1 MPTRSQ
7 LAWMSLTCRS
17 LYPFVLWPLAQV
29 PRDRRSGY
37 KVIDLPSGTGVLT
50 RPLAAAGFTVLP
62 SDLFPEYYTGFEQRL
77 PAADA
82 RNTFSAMTEEPMPAW
97 LATDLFGPTGT
108 APNVTGLKPVAA
120 DMEGTLPFGPDDLA
134 DALLCVEG
142 IEHVKDRHAVL
153 SELRRHL
160 KPGGRLILTTPNLL
174 SVRARLAYCF
184 AGQRAFKSYIDEY
197 TSVWGRGPDGK
208 GGERIYHG
216 HAFLVSYF
224 QVRYSLHHCG
234 YKVRALHPSNW
245 SLTSI
250 ALLPLMWPLIALGT
264 LISQKRAKKKF
275 AKMKA
280 KGEVPAGVEPP
291 YAEMFKHLLSL
302 NLLLNAT
309 LIVEAEA
316 V

>member
-1 MPTRSQ
+1 
-7 LAWMSLTCRS
+7 MSLTCRS
-17 LYPFVLWPLAQV
+17 LYPFVLWPIAQV
-29 PRDRRSGY
+29 QASQRKGY
-37 KVIDLPSGTGVLT
+37 RVIDLPAGKGVLA
-50 RPLAAAGFTVLP
+50 RPLAAAGFDVVP
-62 SDLFPEYYTGFEQRL
+62 CDLFPEYYTTYEKTL
-77 PAADA
+77 PGSDA
-82 RNTFSAMTEEPMPAW
+82 RAVFEAMTEEKLPNW
-97 LATDLFGPTGT
+97 LANDLFGPSGT
-108 APNVTGLKPVAA
+108 AANVMGLRSVAG
-120 DMEGTLPFGPDDLA
+120 DMEGTLPFADGDKA

-153 SELRRHL
+153 TELRRHL

-174 SVRARLAYCF
+174 SIRARLAYCF
-184 AGQRAFKSYIDEY
+184 AGQRAFKSYIDEH

-224 QVRYSLHHCG
+224 QVRYSLYHCG
-234 YKVRALHPSNW
+234 YRVKALHPSNW

-250 ALLPLMWPLIALGT
+250 FLLPIMWPLIALGT
-264 LISQKRAKKKF
+264 LVSQKRAKAKF

>member
-1 MPTRSQ
+1 MPSRTQ

-29 PRDRRSGY
+29 PRERRNGY

-50 RPLAAAGFTVLP
+50 RPLAAAGFTVIP
-62 SDLFPEYYTGFEQRL
+62 SDLFPEYYTDFEKHL
-77 PAADA
+77 PANNA
-82 RNTFSAMTEEPMPAW
+82 RDTFSAMTEEPTPDW
-97 LATDLFGPTGT
+97 LARDLFGPTGK
-108 APNVTGLKPVAA
+108 APNISGLKPVAA
-120 DMEGTLPFGPDDLA
+120 DMEATLPFSDADRA

-153 SELRRHL
+153 TELRRHL

-184 AGQRAFKSYIDEY
+184 AGQRAFKSYIDEH
-197 TSVWGRGPDGK
+197 TSVWGRSADGS
-208 GGERIYHG
+208 RIYHG

-234 YKVRALHPSNW
+234 YKVKALHPSNW

-250 ALLPLMWPLIALGT
+250 VLLPLMWPLIALGT
-264 LISQKRAKKKF
+264 LVSQKRAKKKF

-280 KGEVPAGVEPP
+280 KGEIPADAEPP
-291 YAEMFKHLLSL
+291 YKEMFSHLLSL

-309 LIVEAEA
+309 LIMEAEA

>member
-1 MPTRSQ
+1 
-7 LAWMSLTCRS
+7 MSLTCRS
-17 LYPFVLWPLAQV
+17 LYPFVLWPLAQI
-29 PRDRRSGY
+29 PRERRPGF
-37 KVIDLPSGTGVLT
+37 KVIDLPAGKGVLT
-50 RPLAAAGFTVLP
+50 RPLAAAGFSVIP

-77 PAADA
+77 PGPDA
-82 RNTFSAMTEEPMPAW
+82 RTVFSAMTEEPIPDW
-97 LATDLFGPTGT
+97 LAADLFGPSGT
-108 APNVTGLKPVAA
+108 APNALGIRPVAA
-120 DMEGTLPFGPDDLA
+120 DMEGTLPLGPGDQA

-153 SELRRHL
+153 TEFRRHL

-184 AGQRAFKSYIDEY
+184 AGQRAFKSYIDEH
-197 TSVWGRGPDGK
+197 TSVWGRSADGS
-208 GGERIYHG
+208 RIYHG

-234 YKVRALHPSNW
+234 YRVRKLHPSNW

-250 ALLPLMWPLIALGT
+250 ALLPIMWPLIALGT
-264 LISQKRAKKKF
+264 LVSQKRAKAKF

-280 KGEVPAGVEPP
+280 KGEVPAGTEPP
-291 YAEMFKHLLSL
+291 YKEMFGHLLGL